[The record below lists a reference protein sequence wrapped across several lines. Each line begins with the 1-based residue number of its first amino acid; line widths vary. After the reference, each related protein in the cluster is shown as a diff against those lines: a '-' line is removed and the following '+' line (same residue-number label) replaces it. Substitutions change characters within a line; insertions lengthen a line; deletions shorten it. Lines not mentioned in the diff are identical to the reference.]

1 MKKKLFFKDI
11 DESKIKNDLIWNYI
25 SIVFLG
31 LSGIGINIFIGLNY
45 QPSILGAFNQVLV
58 TYLITGILGSFG
70 INFSVLRSL
79 AQNKKKQSK
88 VNSIIKGALIPTFFL
103 SILFS
108 LIYYNLIN
116 FFFILFSSENV
127 RIGMVTITPAIFFF
141 SLNKVILLGI
151 INGMDRMRAFS
162 IYQSFRY
169 LMLFLSLLFCIN
181 TNVRGQNLP
190 IIFVITEILLFI
202 ILMIDTSFNYKWWEP
217 IDWFYWTKKHIVFG
231 FKSLL
236 GSIFTAMN
244 TRIDI
249 IMLGVFLNDEIV
261 GIYSFSALFAEGF
274 LQLIVVIQNSCNP
287 ILANLIKNNKKELN
301 KFIFKVR
308 GYTYKFISLIGFLAI
323 AFYPFLISLITN
335 KTEYINSYLPFSII
349 LVGIICASG
358 YLPFQNILIM
368 LNKPLF
374 QTLIVINVAIVNIFL
389 NTLFIP
395 FLGVKGASIGT
406 AFSYIAY
413 IFMLKYFSKK
423 ANLKI

>member
-1 MKKKLFFKDI
+1 MKKKLFFKDL
-11 DESKIKNDLIWNYI
+11 DESKIKKDLIWNYI
-25 SIVFLG
+25 SLAFLG
-31 LSGIGINIFIGLNY
+31 FSGIGINIFIGLNY

-58 TYLITGILGSFG
+58 TYLITGILGSWG
-70 INFSVLRSL
+70 INYSVLRSL
-79 AQNKKKQSK
+79 AQNKKKQKK

-108 LIYYNLIN
+108 IIYFKLIN
-116 FFFILFSSENV
+116 FFSILFSSENV

-162 IYQSFRY
+162 LYQSLRY
-169 LMLFLSLLFCIN
+169 SILFLSLLYCIS
-181 TNVRGQNLP
+181 TNLKGQNLP
-190 IIFVITEILLFI
+190 IIFVITEFVLFTILI
-202 ILMIDTSFNYKWWEP
+202 IDTSINYNWWES
-217 IDWFYWTKKHIVFG
+217 INWFYWTKKHIVFG

-249 IMLGVFLNDEIV
+249 IMIGIFLNDEIV

-274 LQLIVVIQNSCNP
+274 LQLVVVLQNSCNP
-287 ILANLIKNNKKELN
+287 ILANLIKNNKEELN
-301 KFIFKVR
+301 KFVLKVR
-308 GYTYKFISLIGFLAI
+308 DSTYKFISLFGFLAI
-323 AFYPFLISLITN
+323 VLYPLIISLITN
-335 KTEYINSYLPFSII
+335 KTEYMNSYLPFSII
-349 LVGIICASG
+349 LIGIISASG

-368 LNKPLF
+368 MNKPLF
-374 QTLIVINVAIVNIFL
+374 QTLIVINVAIVNIIL

-406 AFSYIAY
+406 ALSYISY